1 MLNQKIQNPNPD
13 ELMIEVDL
21 CYELDPYELKLDE
34 MIEAEPEPEMIE
46 GLPASDA
53 LTPADRY
60 LELFEHV
67 QSAKI
72 FPDSKTFPDCAPKM
86 DPLDILIRYR
96 KVRRHRDFDLR
107 KFVEN
112 HFWLP
117 EVYSSEYVS
126 DPQNSLKEHIDQLWP
141 VLTREPQDH
150 IPWSSLLALPQSYI
164 VPGGRF
170 SETYYWDSYFT
181 MLGLAE
187 SGREDLLK
195 CMADNFAWMIENYG
209 HIPNGNRTYYLSRSQ
224 PPVFALMVELFEEDG
239 VRGARRYL
247 DHLKMEYAFWM
258 DGAESLIP
266 NQAYRHVV
274 RMPDGSLLNRYWD
287 DRDTPRDES
296 WLEDVETAKHSGR
309 PPNEVYRDLRAG
321 AASGWDYSSRWLRDT
336 GRLASIR
343 TTQFIPI
350 DLNAFLFKL
359 ESAIA
364 NISALKG
371 EKETE
376 ALFRQKASARRD
388 AVNRYLWDDENGIY
402 RDYDWRREQLALFS
416 AAAIV
421 PLYVGMA
428 NHEQA
433 DRLANAVR
441 SRLLTP
447 GGILASEYETG
458 EQWDKPN
465 GWAPL
470 QWMAIQGFK
479 MYGDDLLGALYGSFP
494 QLGAPIGF
502 FFANGTFLLLS
513 WLLTD
518 EQFMS
523 WGWRVPFIF
532 SAVLVI
538 IGLYVRVSLH
548 ESPVFEKV
556 AKAKK
561 QVKIPLGT
569 LLTKHVRVTVLGT
582 FIMLATYTL
591 FYIMTVYSMTFSTA
605 AAPVGLG
612 LPRNEVLWMLMMAVI
627 GFAVMVPLAGLLAD
641 AFGRRKSM
649 VVITTLIILF
659 ALFAFNP
666 LLGSG
671 NPALVFVFLLLGLSL
686 MGLTF
691 GPMGALLP
699 ELFPTEVRY
708 TGASFSYN
716 VSSILGASVAPYI
729 AAWLQTNYGLGA
741 VGLYLAA
748 MAGLTLIALL
758 LTHETRHQSL

>member
-1 MLNQKIQNPNPD
+1 MQATATTLDHEQEYTPINSRNKVLVASLIG
-13 ELMIEVDL
+13 MAIEFFDFYIYATAAVIVFPHIFFPQG
-21 CYELDPYELKLDE
+21 DPTAATLQSLATFAIAFVARPIGSAVFGHFGDRVGRKATLVASLLT
-34 MIEAEPEPEMIE
+34 MGISTVVI
-46 GLPASDA
+46 GLLPGYA
-53 LTPADRY
+53 TIG
-60 LELFEHV
+60 
-67 QSAKI
+67 I
-72 FPDSKTFPDCAPKM
+72 FAP
-86 DPLDILIRYR
+86 L
-96 KVRRHRDFDLR
+96 
-107 KFVEN
+107 
-112 HFWLP
+112 
-117 EVYSSEYVS
+117 
-126 DPQNSLKEHIDQLWP
+126 
-141 VLTREPQDH
+141 
-150 IPWSSLLALPQSYI
+150 LLALA
-164 VPGGRF
+164 RF
-170 SETYYWDSYFT
+170 GQG
-181 MLGLAE
+181 LGLGGE
-187 SGREDLLK
+187 WG
-195 CMADNFAWMIENYG
+195 
-209 HIPNGNRTYYLSRSQ
+209 
-224 PPVFALMVELFEEDG
+224 
-239 VRGARRYL
+239 
-247 DHLKMEYAFWM
+247 
-258 DGAESLIP
+258 
-266 NQAYRHVV
+266 
-274 RMPDGSLLNRYWD
+274 
-287 DRDTPRDES
+287 
-296 WLEDVETAKHSGR
+296 
-309 PPNEVYRDLRAG
+309 G
-321 AASGWDYSSRWLRDT
+321 AAL
-336 GRLASIR
+336 LA
-343 TTQFIPI
+343 TE
-350 DLNAFLFKL
+350 NAPPRK
-359 ESAIA
+359 
-364 NISALKG
+364 
-371 EKETE
+371 
-376 ALFRQKASARRD
+376 R
-388 AVNRYLWDDENGIY
+388 
-402 RDYDWRREQLALFS
+402 
-416 AAAIV
+416 
-421 PLYVGMA
+421 
-428 NHEQA
+428 
-433 DRLANAVR
+433 
-441 SRLLTP
+441 
-447 GGILASEYETG
+447 
-458 EQWDKPN
+458 
-465 GWAPL
+465 
-470 QWMAIQGFK
+470 
-479 MYGDDLLGALYGSFP
+479 ALYGSFP